1 MVVQVNTAGF
11 GTLVMAAGG
20 GVIFC
25 VIVVALVLVQPFV
38 AEVTVT
44 VYVPGVVTV
53 KFAEVPT
60 MVVPLDQEYVPP
72 PVAVREMLVS
82 EQVN

>member
-1 MVVQVNTAGF
+1 MLVVVQVNTAGL
-11 GTLVMAAGG
+11 GTLEIAAVG

-44 VYVPGVVTV
+44 V
-53 KFAEVPT
+53 
-60 MVVPLDQEYVPP
+60 
-72 PVAVREMLVS
+72 
-82 EQVN
+82 